1 MVRIFGDLLS
11 GWTGGG
17 SGGGGYEQGV
27 WEYVSDLVKTYEV
40 SNSPEQDNN
49 SRGQGQEVYHQGYH
63 QDDFED
69 EGYGDNAVYYEVHIY
84 FIYLFIS

>member
-1 MVRIFGDLLS
+1 MMVRIFGDLLS

-40 SNSPEQDNN
+40 SHSPEQDNN
-49 SRGQGQEVYHQGYH
+49 SRGQGQVYH

-84 FIYLFIS
+84 FI